1 VAGKA
6 LTNEQ
11 CQEALDAIEEQGT
24 AVAAADALGLPRTT
38 FDSRL
43 KEARRRLAEPALA
56 PVPTAEPLPPDDLPT
71 EEIVSL
77 MQRRFE
83 RRAAHAAARRW
94 REFQVPTDGPYALM
108 WFGDPHIDDDG
119 CNWKLLTAHCDLARD
134 TPHLYAA
141 SIGDQTNNWVGRLT
155 RLYAN
160 QETSVKTARQL
171 IKWLLVESGVPW
183 WLWIHGNHDAW
194 NEGIPIIEGM
204 NAHSIA
210 MEDWQAKFVL
220 KSPNGY
226 GFRTWVAHNFP
237 GTSQWNK
244 LHGPQKAAQMQDWAH
259 LYVAG
264 HHHNWALHQ
273 EEHDH
278 RNFVYWLA
286 RVRGYK
292 FMDDYANHLG
302 FGEQEYG
309 SSIVTVVDPHA
320 NKLNALTCF
329 ADPFEGADFLQF
341 RRRKSAA

>member
-1 VAGKA
+1 MPTPK
-6 LTNEQ
+6 LSDEQ
-11 CQEALDAIEEQGT
+11 CEEALKLVLEHGT
-24 AVAAADALGLPRTT
+24 THMAAKAAGIDPNT
-38 FDSRL
+38 L
-43 KEARRRLAEPALA
+43 KHRYNAAMERFGGAKA
-56 PVPTAEPLPPDDLPT
+56 VPTAEPLPPADLPT
-71 EEIVSL
+71 EQIIDL
-77 MQRRFE
+77 MRSRFE
-83 RRAAHAAARRW
+83 RRAANAAARRW
-94 REFQVPTDGPYALM
+94 RQFQVPTDGPYALM
-108 WFGDPHIDDDG
+108 LFGDPHIDDDG
-119 CNWKLLTAHCDLARD
+119 CNWGLLESHCKLARD
-134 TPHLYAA
+134 TDHLYAISVGDA
-141 SIGDQTNNWVGRLT
+141 SNNWVGRLT

-183 WLWIHGNHDAW
+183 FLWIHGNHDAW

-204 NAHSIA
+204 NAHQIA

-220 KSPNGY
+220 QSPNGY
-226 GFRTWVAHNFP
+226 NFRTWVAHNFP

-244 LHGPQKAAQMQDWAH
+244 LHGAQKAAQMKDWAH

-292 FMDDYANHLG
+292 FQDTYADHLG

-309 SSIVTVVDPHA
+309 SSIVCVVDPHA
-320 NKLNALTCF
+320 NKLNSLTCF
-329 ADPFEGADFLQF
+329 ADPYEGVDFLNF
-341 RRRKSAA
+341 KRRKCAA

>member
-1 VAGKA
+1 MLGIGITTVKDRRQRLGITPDEIAR
-6 LTNEQ
+6 
-11 CQEALDAIEEQGT
+11 
-24 AVAAADALGLPRTT
+24 AVPSAA
-38 FDSRL
+38 
-43 KEARRRLAEPALA
+43 
-56 PVPTAEPLPPDDLPT
+56 PLPPEDIDV
-71 EEIVSL
+71 EDIIAL
-77 MQRRFE
+77 MRKRHE
-83 RRAAHAAARRW
+83 RRRQNRAARRW
-94 REFQVPTDGPYALM
+94 REFSVPTDGPYAVM
-108 WFGDPHIDDDG
+108 WFGDPHVDDDG
-119 CNWKLLTAHCDLARD
+119 CDWKLLEAHCALARD
-134 TPHLYAA
+134 TDNLYAV
-141 SIGDQTNNWVGRLT
+141 SVGDESNNWVGRLMA
-155 RLYAN
+155 LYAN
-160 QETSVKTARQL
+160 QETSVDTARAL

-183 WLWIHGNHDAW
+183 FLWIHGNHDAW
-194 NEGIPIIEGM
+194 NNGIPIIEGM
-204 NAHSIA
+204 NVNNIA

-244 LHGPQKAAQMQDWAH
+244 LHGAQKAAQMKDWAH

-292 FMDDYANHLG
+292 FMDDYADHLG

-320 NKLNALTCF
+320 DKLNALTCF
-329 ADPFEGADFLQF
+329 ADPFEGADFLEF
-341 RRRKSAA
+341 KRRKADA

>member
-1 VAGKA
+1 MLGIGISTVKDRRQRMGITPDEIAR
-6 LTNEQ
+6 
-11 CQEALDAIEEQGT
+11 
-24 AVAAADALGLPRTT
+24 AVPSAA
-38 FDSRL
+38 
-43 KEARRRLAEPALA
+43 
-56 PVPTAEPLPPDDLPT
+56 PLPPEDLDV
-71 EEIVSL
+71 EDIIAL
-77 MQRRFE
+77 MRKRHE
-83 RRAAHAAARRW
+83 RRSQNRAARRW
-94 REFQVPTDGPYALM
+94 REFSVPTDGPYAIM
-108 WFGDPHIDDDG
+108 WFGDPHVDDDG
-119 CNWKLLTAHCDLARD
+119 CDWKLLEAHCALARD
-134 TPHLYAA
+134 TENLYAV
-141 SIGDQTNNWVGRLT
+141 SVGDESNNWVGRLMA
-155 RLYAN
+155 LYAN
-160 QETSVKTARQL
+160 QETSVDTARAL

-183 WLWIHGNHDAW
+183 FLWIHGNHDAW
-194 NEGIPIIEGM
+194 SNGIPIIEGM
-204 NAHSIA
+204 NVNNIA

-244 LHGPQKAAQMQDWAH
+244 LHGAQKAAQMKDWAH

-292 FMDDYANHLG
+292 FMDDYADHLG

-320 NKLNALTCF
+320 DKLNALTCF
-329 ADPFEGADFLQF
+329 ADPFEGADFLEF
-341 RRRKSAA
+341 KRRKAAA

>member
-1 VAGKA
+1 MAGRQLSDQECAETLALYDEHGTETAAAAVAG
-6 LTNEQ
+6 
-11 CQEALDAIEEQGT
+11 
-24 AVAAADALGLPRTT
+24 VSRST
-38 FDSRL
+38 FQNRIRIARSRGI
-43 KEARRRLAEPALA
+43 KTS
-56 PVPTAEPLPPDDLPT
+56 PVPTAEPLPDDDIPT
-71 EEIVSL
+71 GEIIGL
-77 MQRRFE
+77 MRSRFQ
-83 RRAAHAAARRW
+83 RRAANAAARQW
-94 REFQVPTDGPYALM
+94 REFRVPTDGPYAIML
-108 WFGDPHIDDDG
+108 FGDPHIDDDG
-119 CNWKLLTAHCDLARD
+119 CNWGLLERHCQLARD
-134 TPHLYAA
+134 TRHLYAI
-141 SIGDQTNNWVGRLT
+141 SVGDQTNNWVGRLT
-155 RLYAN
+155 RLYAE
-160 QETSVKTARQL
+160 QETSVKTARVL

-183 WLWIHGNHDAW
+183 FLWIHGNHDAW

-204 NAHSIA
+204 NANQIA

-244 LHGPQKAAQMQDWAH
+244 LHGAQKAAQMKDWAH

-278 RNFVYWLA
+278 RSFVYWLA

-292 FMDDYANHLG
+292 FMDSYAGHLG

-309 SSIVTVVDPHA
+309 SSIVCVVDPHA

-329 ADPFEGADFLQF
+329 ADPYEGADFLRF
-341 RRRKSAA
+341 KRRKTAA